1 MCFRLLLVSLFLNLL
16 ILLCSVASLFRVSLS
31 ERHRLEL
38 LGVTSLITEES
49 RVIVFA
55 SFGITAERDATVIR
69 DLALLR
75 FLCVFRSFPRF
86 LLVQQRV
93 LGVGL

>member
-1 MCFRLLLVSLFLNLL
+1 MCCRLLLLSLFLNLL
-16 ILLCSVASLFRVSLS
+16 ILLCIVAFLFRVSLS
-31 ERHRLEL
+31 ERHRLEF

-49 RVIVFA
+49 RVIAFA

-75 FLCVFRSFPRF
+75 FLGCLEVFRVFF
-86 LLVQQRV
+86 
-93 LGVGL
+93 

>member
-1 MCFRLLLVSLFLNLL
+1 MCCRLLLVFLFLSLL
-16 ILLCSVASLFRVSLS
+16 ILLCSVAFLFWVSLS
-31 ERHRLEL
+31 ERHRLEF

-49 RVIVFA
+49 RVIAFA

-75 FLCVFRSFPRF
+75 FIGVFRSFPSF

-93 LGVGL
+93 LDVNL